1 MKARFGIWAH
11 LFLLFV
17 LAKMIIH
24 HGNTLLC
31 KYSWKEITKK
41 YREGIWLSFCS
52 QGNCIQD
59 GKQCHELTAK
69 EHLALYRGHQRGA
82 RCQGMPAS
90 SGHECHQQLRG
101 GKGPKSL
108 RIQRHQQWLQPA
120 WHFHGNSPV
129 DLFEHKPEAQGFQEV
144 GALLRTHFR
153 RLIFTQNLGK
163 LRQFSQFVSFSP
175 LLFVSFFLFFFLSC
189 LISHNS
195 DSQRHQTLSFPGPSI
210 SPQHSSA
217 ATWGWLL

>member
-108 RIQRHQQWLQPA
+108 RSQRHQQWLQPA

-129 DLFEHKPEAQGFQEV
+129 DCCLNTNQKPKGFRKWV
-144 GALLRTHFR
+144 PS
-153 RLIFTQNLGK
+153 LGH
-163 LRQFSQFVSFSP
+163 
-175 LLFVSFFLFFFLSC
+175 
-189 LISHNS
+189 ISE
-195 DSQRHQTLSFPGPSI
+195 G
-210 SPQHSSA
+210 
-217 ATWGWLL
+217 